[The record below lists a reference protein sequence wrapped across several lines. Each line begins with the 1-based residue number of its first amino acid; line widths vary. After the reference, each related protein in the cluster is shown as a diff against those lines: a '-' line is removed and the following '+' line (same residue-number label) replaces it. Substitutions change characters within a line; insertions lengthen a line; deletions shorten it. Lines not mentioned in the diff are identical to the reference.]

1 MNDATQSLGTQPLPV
16 GHELL
21 WYQIEEILGHGGF
34 GMTYLATDTNLNRK
48 VAIKEYLPSIFAFR
62 NADFDVNPLSADH
75 EKNYTWGLT
84 SFLNEARTLAQFK
97 HRNVVQVQ
105 TVFEAYNTAY
115 MVMEY
120 EHGESLDQVFKGRI
134 DQLNQSFFEKLLFPV
149 MEGLQAIHDA
159 GFIHRDIKP
168 GNLYLRSDGSPVLID
183 FGSARQTSQ
192 QETSE
197 MTTLVSQGYT
207 PLEQYSSNF
216 GEQGPWTDIYSL
228 AASVYHGITGKRPED
243 ALNRSASLLSTKP
256 DPLPLLT
263 ELAPDGY
270 SETFCHAIDCAML
283 LKPADRPRALSDWT
297 SIFEGEASTLQE
309 HEIDV
314 LPMPDDDD
322 DATRILPP
330 SGAPRPAAPEYEPSE
345 SYTDR
350 RHQAPPT
357 EYDSQ
362 PPRSAQRS
370 PSATKKKSN
379 APLIGGIAVL
389 VAALAGGGWWFS
401 QQSGINQQSEP
412 LVTADLLSTLPQPPS
427 ALSIITPQ
435 ENTAEEIKEVQALAS
450 VYRKVLELDPESE
463 QGTEGLIYV
472 LGNYKNIAELT
483 VVQRNEPLRILLR
496 TAVDELSIESNE
508 IIEDIE
514 SELRNSSGFSSFKEL
529 EPLLDTAP
537 FTTTER
543 EHLVYGLANLQGTEK
558 DTALADSRVETLSG
572 QFKSS
577 IIEAI
582 QNNQFDQA
590 SHMTGLALLI
600 DTQDK
605 ELLLIKNHL
614 QRNGSL

>member
-1 MNDATQSLGTQPLPV
+1 MNDTTQSMGTQPLPV

-21 WYQIEEILGHGGF
+21 WYKIEEILGHGGF
-34 GMTYLATDTNLNRK
+34 GMTYLATDTNLKRQ
-48 VAIKEYLPSIFAFR
+48 VAIKEYLPSMFAFR

-75 EKNYTWGLT
+75 DKNYTWGLT

-120 EHGESLDQVFKGRI
+120 EHGESLDQVFKIRI
-134 DQLNQSFFEKLLFPV
+134 DQLDQSFFEKLLFPV

-243 ALNRSASLLSTKP
+243 ALNRSASLLSSKP
-256 DPLPLLT
+256 DPLPRLT

-270 SETFCHAIDCAML
+270 SQTFCHAVDSALL
-283 LKPADRPRALSDWT
+283 LKPAERPQALSEWT
-297 SIFEGEASTLQE
+297 SIFEGEERTTQQ
-309 HEIDV
+309 HNVDV

-322 DATRILPP
+322 DATRVIMPP
-330 SGAPRPAAPEYEPSE
+330 SGVPRPTAPEFEIPE
-345 SYTDR
+345 TNTDR
-350 RHQAPPT
+350 RREPTAP
-357 EYDSQ
+357 EFDSQ
-362 PPRSAQRS
+362 PSHSAERAAPAPQ
-370 PSATKKKSN
+370 KKSN
-379 APLIGGIAVL
+379 APLIGGIAVMI
-389 VAALAGGGWWFS
+389 AALAGGGWWFTQQGNDGDQS
-401 QQSGINQQSEP
+401 QNDP
-412 LVTADLLSTLPQPPS
+412 LVTAELLSTLPKPSS
-427 ALSIITPQ
+427 ALSITTPQ
-435 ENTAEEIKEVQALAS
+435 ETVAAEINEVQALAS

-463 QGTEGLIYV
+463 EGAEGLVYV
-472 LGNYKNIAELT
+472 LGNYEKISGLT
-483 VVQRNEPLRILLR
+483 VVQNNESLRMLLQ
-496 TAVDELSIESNE
+496 TAIDDLSIESNE
-508 IIEDIE
+508 IIENIE
-514 SELRNSSGFSSFKEL
+514 SDLANISEFSSFKDL
-529 EPLLDTAP
+529 EPLLETAP

-543 EHLVYGLANLQGTEK
+543 EKLIYGLGNLQSTEK
-558 DTALADSRVETLSG
+558 QAALADSRVEALSS
-572 QFKSS
+572 QFKNS

-582 QNNQFDQA
+582 QNDQFDHA
-590 SHMTGLALLI
+590 SRMTGLALLI
-600 DTQDK
+600 DPQDE
-605 ELLLIKNHL
+605 ELLLIKGHL
-614 QRNGSL
+614 Q